1 MIHFAIVNGN
11 GEIEG
16 QGCKI
21 VAASNQQV
29 YDNFPIPA
37 GCRKVLL
44 TFEEYEKLSTDFD
57 EGTLTYNCKVD
68 LIESKAIKMTDIEKA
83 DIIARRP
90 EWVRDTKMPD
100 GRVKREK
107 KDGKILEIKPDGIE
121 IAWKDKP

>member
-1 MIHFAIVNGN
+1 MIHFAIVNTN

-29 YDNFPIPA
+29 YDNFPIPV

-57 EGTLTYNCKVD
+57 EGILTYNCKVD
-68 LIESKAIKMTDIEKA
+68 LIESKVIKMTDIEKA

-107 KDGKILEIKPDGIE
+107 KMERF
-121 IAWKDKP
+121 